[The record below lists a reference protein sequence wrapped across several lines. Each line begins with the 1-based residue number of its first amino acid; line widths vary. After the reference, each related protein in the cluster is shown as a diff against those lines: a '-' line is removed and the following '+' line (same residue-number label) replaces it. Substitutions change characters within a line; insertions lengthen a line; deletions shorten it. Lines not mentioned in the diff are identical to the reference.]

1 MNHTHTHKHARMHT
15 PWAKAHITHTCMRAH
30 SSIVPKTCVTRS
42 KLQRG
47 EAQRRDDARTQGGD
61 SLWISVYQCVQCQG
75 RVSKNEIYR
84 EKGES
89 WQLCQQ
95 LINLRVCL
103 YQRGTALICTHTHTH
118 NPAAH
123 YHSTLQSVCPLA
135 SHCLWGVGRG
145 SSVQADSEQG
155 NWCRTLFAFSSLGKV

>member
-1 MNHTHTHKHARMHT
+1 MHT
-15 PWAKAHITHTCMRAH
+15 PWAKAHISHTCMRAH

-61 SLWISVYQCVQCQG
+61 SLCISVYQCVQCQG

-103 YQRGTALICTHTHTH
+103 YQRGTALICTHTH

-123 YHSTLQSVCPLA
+123 YHSTLQSVCPFA

-145 SSVQADSEQG
+145 SSVQADWEQG